1 LVSSIDDLSTEEI
14 SELIDTIDVEELNV
28 EVIEELFSEDVLVEL
43 TEAQAEVLIEAIAEA
58 DLTDDQAEAIAEA
71 LSDAP
76 EAVKEEFESQINVFG
91 GQFDSYVPTGSSVSV
106 GVRRVI
112 VAATAVVFAMPTP
125 TTRVRN

>member
-1 LVSSIDDLSTEEI
+1 M
-14 SELIDTIDVEELNV
+14 
-28 EVIEELFSEDVLVEL
+28 EL

-58 DLTDDQAEAIAEA
+58 ELTDDQAEAIAEA

-76 EAVKEEFESQINVFG
+76 EAVKEEFEAQINVFG